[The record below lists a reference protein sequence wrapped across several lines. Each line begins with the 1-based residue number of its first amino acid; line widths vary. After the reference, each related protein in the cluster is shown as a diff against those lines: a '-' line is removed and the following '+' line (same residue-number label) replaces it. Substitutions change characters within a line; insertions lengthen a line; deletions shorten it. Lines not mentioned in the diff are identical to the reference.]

1 MKTTFCFVLII
12 LIGLVSWFGCVN
24 NSIAFD
30 VAFSNKTILGYKEKE
45 SDITY
50 YSGATIFDTDKK
62 LQSFCVKWNNGAF
75 NEKASDYSSL
85 LNQKLRE
92 YNEEFFQNKALIIF
106 SNCKW
111 NWARE
116 PQVKK
121 VSVKNTVLVLEINL
135 KRGAYS
141 DIAESCTFFIEIDK
155 ADCKDITN
163 ILVEETTRIK

>member
-1 MKTTFCFVLII
+1 MTQADRVFERFPDFIREYI
-12 LIGLVSWFGCVN
+12 YSHSWESLRAVQ
-24 NSIAFD
+24 
-30 VAFSNKTILGYKEKE
+30 VAAAN
-45 SDITY
+45 
-50 YSGATIFDTDKK
+50 TIFDTDKK